1 MPTNLASGQST
12 NGYFPDLDPTNM
24 DVVAFIAEG
33 PGEIITGVQAEVL
46 CIFPNA
52 YDANVTASHHQM

>member
-1 MPTNLASGQST
+1 
-12 NGYFPDLDPTNM
+12 M
-24 DVVAFIAEG
+24 DIIAYIAEG

-52 YDANVTASHHQM
+52 YDANVTASSAADVLCAI